1 MKNRGP
7 DNQNFKFLKHNSKKI
22 FLLSSRLKIVDRLDR
37 SNQPMEIDD
46 CIISFNGEIYNID
59 EIRKKVFENGLKLKT
74 KSDTELI
81 LKMYKIFGT
90 NCVNHFEGM
99 WAFMI
104 FDKIRGFLLRD
115 RLRKTVLHL

>member
-1 MKNRGP
+1 MCGISGYYGEEIISKPLIKKTLNLMKNRGP

-59 EIRKKVFENGLKLKT
+59 EIRKK
-74 KSDTELI
+74 
-81 LKMYKIFGT
+81 
-90 NCVNHFEGM
+90 
-99 WAFMI
+99 
-104 FDKIRGFLLRD
+104 FL
-115 RLRKTVLHL
+115 KTVLN